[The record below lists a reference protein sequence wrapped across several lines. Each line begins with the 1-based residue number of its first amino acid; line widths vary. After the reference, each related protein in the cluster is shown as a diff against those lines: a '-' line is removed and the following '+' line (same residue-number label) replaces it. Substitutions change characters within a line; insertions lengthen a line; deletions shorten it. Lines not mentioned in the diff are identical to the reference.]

1 MPVFRLERMM
11 GAAIDVR
18 RATPG
23 QPGVSGPGRDGS
35 LVQVG
40 IEQLRRGR
48 FQPRHEFPAET
59 LQELAASI
67 RAQGV
72 VQPIVVR
79 PVPDGGYEI
88 VAGERRWRAAQIA
101 GLWEVPVV
109 IRIIDDTT
117 AALFALAENVQ
128 RENLNP
134 IDEAEGIAR
143 LVDDLGLTH
152 QDVADA
158 LGYKREHVSHLLR
171 ITRLEPQ
178 VKALVASG
186 FLTFGHAKVLVGLAR
201 NAQIAMAQ
209 TAAERGWTVRRLE
222 QQVRAPSNAHSQ
234 KNRRDPDIAR
244 LERRVGETVGS
255 PTSLDFDEASKNGT
269 ITFRFHSHEELEGIL
284 ARLGV
289 RVDQ

>member
-1 MPVFRLERMM
+1 MGTALNMRDPTPSQPSMPASRC
-11 GAAIDVR
+11 
-18 RATPG
+18 
-23 QPGVSGPGRDGS
+23 DGS
-35 LVQVG
+35 LVRVG

-48 FQPRHEFPAET
+48 FQPRREFPAEP

-67 RAQGV
+67 RTQGV

-79 PVPDGGYEI
+79 PVPDGTYEI
-88 VAGERRWRAAQIA
+88 VAGERRWRAAQLA
-101 GLWEVPVV
+101 GLREVPVV
-109 IRIIDDTT
+109 IRAIDDTT

-134 IDEAEGIAR
+134 VDEAEGIAR
-143 LVDDLGLTH
+143 LIEVLGLTH

-186 FLTFGHAKVLVGLAR
+186 SLTLGHAKVLAGIAKD
-201 NAQIAMAQ
+201 AQITMAQ

-222 QQVRAPSNAHSQ
+222 QQVKTQNNAVSQ

-255 PTSLDFDEASKNGT
+255 PTSLDFDEGSKNGT
-269 ITFRFHSHEELEGIL
+269 ITFKFHSHDELEGIL